1 MFLKDDGF
9 AYVRLMGFDA
19 VTGKTWLIAR
29 FPPSR
34 GFFDVLPFFDQYQR
48 SSTIWSP
55 DSRFISFT
63 ALTDQG
69 TPGIFVA
76 RADGNI
82 KPRFIASGDEAFWS
96 SR

>member
-1 MFLKDDGF
+1 
-9 AYVRLMGFDA
+9 LMGFDA

-29 FPPSR
+29 FPPSK
-34 GFFDVLPFFDQYQR
+34 GFFSVLPFFDQYQR
-48 SSTIWSP
+48 SSTVWSP
-55 DSRFISFT
+55 DSRFIGFT

-69 TPGIFVA
+69 ASGLFVA

-82 KPRFIASGDEAFWS
+82 KPRFLASGDDAFWS